1 LGLTFAEGGERPPK
15 FRYLIYQDTCYLENM
30 EENLAGTVLI
40 TLKYKNE
47 IFIFQGKELN
57 LLHD

>member
-1 LGLTFAEGGERPPK
+1 
-15 FRYLIYQDTCYLENM
+15 M